1 MKKQNPLKSQITILE
16 YKEENLHK
24 YHISLKLSL
33 EVIDILNI
41 SEHYNLILVHPTKN
55 KTNSLKA
62 GSCENN
68 FKLDKNLCNQL
79 HKQPSIS
86 YFNFETAFATNL
98 KKNDSKKQ
106 ESQ

>member
-41 SEHYNLILVHPTKN
+41 SVHYNLILINQTEN

-62 GSCENN
+62 QSCENN
-68 FKLDKNLCNQL
+68 FELDKNLGNQL
-79 HKQPSIS
+79 HKQHFIS
-86 YFNFETAFATNL
+86 DVNFETALSLSTN
-98 KKNDSKKQ
+98 
-106 ESQ
+106 

>member
-41 SEHYNLILVHPTKN
+41 SEHYNLILVHQTKN

-68 FKLDKNLCNQL
+68 FKLDKNLCNHL
-79 HKQPSIS
+79 HKQHSI
-86 YFNFETAFATNL
+86 YDFNFETALSLATN
-98 KKNDSKKQ
+98 
-106 ESQ
+106 